1 MWRLRKEIYSTEI
14 FRNSL
19 KLLRILP
26 VPSTTLHNGSA
37 AMHTGSPV
45 SGRKM
50 TDGRGSVKA
59 CRSQSRAVVSKMP
72 RTTWQLNY
80 KCISKE
86 SCASILREERGELL
100 ERATFR
106 ERHYVRTL

>member
-1 MWRLRKEIYSTEI
+1 MWRFRQEIYSTEI

-45 SGRKM
+45 SSP
-50 TDGRGSVKA
+50 DSLV
-59 CRSQSRAVVSKMP
+59 QIF
-72 RTTWQLNY
+72 Q
-80 KCISKE
+80 
-86 SCASILREERGELL
+86 
-100 ERATFR
+100 
-106 ERHYVRTL
+106 